1 MTMRLTEIVGNIG
14 KTATLRTAEGLGVEV
29 KITDANLVYGNVRYK
44 VEPVAGTGEAVVDAA
59 RLKIA
64 A

>member
-1 MTMRLTEIVGNIG
+1 MTLREIVANIG
-14 KTATLRTAEGLGVEV
+14 KEATLKTGDGLAVAV
-29 KITDANLVYGNVRYK
+29 KILDANMAYGNVRYT
-44 VEPVAGTGEAVVDAA
+44 VAPLSGSGEAVVDAT